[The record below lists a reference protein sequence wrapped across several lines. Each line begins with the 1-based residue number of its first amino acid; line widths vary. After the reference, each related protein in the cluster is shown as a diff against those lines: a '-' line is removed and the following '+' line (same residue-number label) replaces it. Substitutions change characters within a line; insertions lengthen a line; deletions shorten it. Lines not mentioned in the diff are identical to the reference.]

1 MRIGAL
7 VEIRNLVLRKDPF
20 VMKRLPQLL
29 KLFRANLSDA
39 DDLMYLTAIR
49 GLGVLGDVQPQL
61 IMPSLVADYQSP
73 ALPLQIRL
81 KLGEALVQISQ
92 RLGQMLHVYA
102 ELVVAAFLKAATDP
116 TDADLRASGLSNL
129 GSMCFNMRFA
139 VHPWIRDIMETTFS
153 RLACD
158 EEITVRRA
166 CIFLFDQLLV
176 AFKDELMEFIPE
188 YIPRIY
194 TAMRALDTV
203 QSDPVVLFHIRHAIQ
218 VLESS
223 LESYYAPSNA
233 GPQEDPIPSIF
244 RFS

>member
-1 MRIGAL
+1 M
-7 VEIRNLVLRKDPF
+7 EIRNLVLRKDPF

-116 TDADLRASGLSNL
+116 PDRSGE
-129 GSMCFNMRFA
+129 
-139 VHPWIRDIMETTFS
+139 HTP
-153 RLACD
+153 
-158 EEITVRRA
+158 
-166 CIFLFDQLLV
+166 
-176 AFKDELMEFIPE
+176 
-188 YIPRIY
+188 
-194 TAMRALDTV
+194 
-203 QSDPVVLFHIRHAIQ
+203 
-218 VLESS
+218 
-223 LESYYAPSNA
+223 
-233 GPQEDPIPSIF
+233 
-244 RFS
+244 